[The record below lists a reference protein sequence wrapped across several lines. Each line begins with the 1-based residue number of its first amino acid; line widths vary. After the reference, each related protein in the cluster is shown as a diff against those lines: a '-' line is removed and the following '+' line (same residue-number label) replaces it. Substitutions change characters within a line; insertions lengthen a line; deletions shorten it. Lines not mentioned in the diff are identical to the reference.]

1 MFKSA
6 YNEASESVRL
16 MYLLSIASA
25 AKSVRIANAYFV
37 PDDLAVATMVAAR
50 RRGVQVEII
59 VPGHHTDAKV
69 VRRASRSRW
78 EPLLEA
84 GVAIYEYQPTMYHT
98 KMMIVDELLASVGST
113 NFDNRSFRLNDEAN
127 LNILDAEFAGRQ
139 ARQFEEDKTRSTQLT
154 LEWWRN
160 RPWHQRASEWLAG
173 LLRLQL

>member
-69 VRRASRSRW
+69 VRRASRSA
-78 EPLLEA
+78 P
-84 GVAIYEYQPTMYHT
+84 PTST
-98 KMMIVDELLASVGST
+98 TARFASTTRPTSTFLTRNSPAARHGSS
-113 NFDNRSFRLNDEAN
+113 R
-127 LNILDAEFAGRQ
+127 
-139 ARQFEEDKTRSTQLT
+139 KTRRGPPSLPWSGGETVPGISVRQSGSRGSYGCSCSEGSGT
-154 LEWWRN
+154 RN
-160 RPWHQRASEWLAG
+160 QAPGTRTG
-173 LLRLQL
+173 